1 MCQQTLSAFDEIENR
16 EKMQFL
22 AFIKKTKQ
30 LEQKLCGCNNDQQ
43 VKVFLYKILRKIGIL
58 ILELLPLNRKF
69 HILRLIS
76 KT

>member
-1 MCQQTLSAFDEIENR
+1 MCQQTLAALDEIENR

-43 VKVFLYKILRKIGIL
+43 SRFSYT
-58 ILELLPLNRKF
+58 KF
-69 HILRLIS
+69 
-76 KT
+76 